1 MNQEQGLKR
10 RNPKA
15 FDLPSTGS
23 PTGSWRKSI
32 VPMADVEKDEQQLTD
47 TQQQLT
53 DQQRKL
59 QEKQQQL
66 VSKYDEL
73 TEELVQEKSRNAKM
87 QIARLSLL
95 LVEGNLVRSAAL
107 LNTPLLK
114 NIQSIVMK
122 KSLIASSNL
131 NLWRISCNKLVKT
144 VRRTCC
150 CC

>member
-1 MNQEQGLKR
+1 
-10 RNPKA
+10 
-15 FDLPSTGS
+15 
-23 PTGSWRKSI
+23 
-32 VPMADVEKDEQQLTD
+32 MADVEKEEQQLTD

-95 LVEGNLVRSAAL
+95 LVEGEPCPVCGSFEH
-107 LNTPLLK
+107 PLLK

-131 NLWRISCNKLVKT
+131 NLWRTSCNKLVKT

-150 CC
+150 C

>member
-32 VPMADVEKDEQQLTD
+32 VPMADVEKEEQQLTD

-73 TEELVQEKSRNAKM
+73 TEELVQEKVEMPRC
-87 QIARLSLL
+87 RLLVLSLL
-95 LVEGNLVRSAAL
+95 LVEGGTLSGLRL
-107 LNTPLLK
+107 F
-114 NIQSIVMK
+114 
-122 KSLIASSNL
+122 
-131 NLWRISCNKLVKT
+131 
-144 VRRTCC
+144 
-150 CC
+150 